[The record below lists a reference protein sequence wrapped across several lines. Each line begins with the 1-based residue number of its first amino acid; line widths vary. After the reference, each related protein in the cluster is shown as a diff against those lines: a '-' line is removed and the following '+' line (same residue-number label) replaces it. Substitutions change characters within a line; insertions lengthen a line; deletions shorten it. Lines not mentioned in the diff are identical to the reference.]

1 MRATIFFSLI
11 LGASLMFSTSR
22 LNAAPIP
29 TAIHRAI
36 TQESDWLNVSRPL
49 KPEDLQGRIIL
60 LDFWTFCCINCIH
73 VIPDLQYLEHRFG
86 DQLTVIGVHSAK
98 FANEK
103 DAENIRLAILRYG
116 IEHPVVNDANFR
128 IWQSFAVRAW
138 PTLVLINPQ
147 GKIEDVYSG
156 EGNRAAI
163 EHAVE
168 NLIAKNSRA
177 LNKSPLPLDL
187 EKNKMPKTVLNFP
200 GKLIAAEGGLFISD
214 SGHHRILFTNPNGGI
229 EKIIGSG
236 IEGFK
241 DGPADQAQFKSPQ
254 GLLLKD
260 GILYVADTGN
270 HALRA
275 VDLKSGQVTTLAG
288 TGERGGYREPNG
300 PAKLTALASPWD
312 LALFPSND
320 EITIANAGSH
330 QLWTYNIKTK
340 ALRIFA
346 GNGRESIDDGIYPSN
361 SLSQPSGLSVF
372 GDQLYFVD
380 SETSSLRVIDKKGK
394 ITTLIGSGLFDFG
407 FKDGK
412 QGQALLQHSLGLAA
426 VEDGVYIAD
435 SYNHAIRKYDFK
447 TKEVSTI
454 LGNGKRG
461 ELNEPNAVIIS
472 GNELLIADTNNQ
484 RLLRYDLASKK
495 AAALNV
501 MPKAAPIALQDP
513 KTLPNLIAASPAAV
527 KGGAEIMLGLPKGW
541 KINDEAPSRL
551 VLFEG
556 NKAVAEYNLA
566 QLKQKKIALPAL
578 KDGTYRLQGTL
589 YYCEDRQGAL
599 CLIGSIDQL
608 LSVNDKSQESLT
620 IPLLTGA
627 KG

>member
-1 MRATIFFSLI
+1 
-11 LGASLMFSTSR
+11 
-22 LNAAPIP
+22 
-29 TAIHRAI
+29 
-36 TQESDWLNVSRPL
+36 
-49 KPEDLQGRIIL
+49 
-60 LDFWTFCCINCIH
+60 
-73 VIPDLQYLEHRFG
+73 
-86 DQLTVIGVHSAK
+86 
-98 FANEK
+98 
-103 DAENIRLAILRYG
+103 
-116 IEHPVVNDANFR
+116 
-128 IWQSFAVRAW
+128 
-138 PTLVLINPQ
+138 
-147 GKIEDVYSG
+147 
-156 EGNRAAI
+156 
-163 EHAVE
+163 
-168 NLIAKNSRA
+168 
-177 LNKSPLPLDL
+177 
-187 EKNKMPKTVLNFP
+187 
-200 GKLIAAEGGLFISD
+200 
-214 SGHHRILFTNPNGGI
+214 
-229 EKIIGSG
+229 
-236 IEGFK
+236 EGFK

>member
-103 DAENIRLAILRYG
+103 DAENIRSAILRYG

-147 GKIEDVYSG
+147 GKIEDVFSG

-177 LNKSPLPLDL
+177 LNKSSLPLDL

-236 IEGFK
+236 VEGFK

-254 GLLLKD
+254 GLLVKD

-275 VDLKSGQVTTLAG
+275 VDLKSGQVATLAG
-288 TGERGGYREPNG
+288 TGERGGYREPSG

-312 LALFPSND
+312 LALFPSSD

-380 SETSSLRVIDKKGK
+380 SETSSLRVIDKRGN

-407 FKDGK
+407 FRDGK

-426 VEDGVYIAD
+426 LEDGVYIAD

-447 TKEVSTI
+447 TREISTI

-461 ELNEPNAVIIS
+461 ELNEPNAVIVS

-495 AAALNV
+495 AAAFNV

-527 KGGAEIMLGLPKGW
+527 KGGAEIMLGLPRGW
-541 KINDEAPSRL
+541 KINEEAPSRL

-589 YYCEDRQGAL
+589 YYCEDKDGAL
-599 CLIGSIDQL
+599 CLIGSVDQPL
-608 LSVNDKSQESLT
+608 TVNDKSQESLT